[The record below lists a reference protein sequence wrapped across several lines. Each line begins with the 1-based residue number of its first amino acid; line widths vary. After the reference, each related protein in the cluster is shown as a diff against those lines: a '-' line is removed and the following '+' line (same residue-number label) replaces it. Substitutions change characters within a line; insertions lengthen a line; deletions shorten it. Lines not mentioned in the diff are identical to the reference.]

1 MVEGDDLDAAE
12 AAEALQAQFEQLQRE
27 TAAVT
32 SEAMLKA
39 SKTAAPPPPSA
50 TALSLEG
57 MAETWDYD
65 EAMLA
70 TSPAATRSGSDWE
83 GPAPAALDAAALG
96 DAWGADDWDDEARA
110 AARDDAGDWA
120 DAKKRRERFTSSSC
134 PRGVCAAR
142 LKNE

>member
-1 MVEGDDLDAAE
+1 M
-12 AAEALQAQFEQLQRE
+12 
-27 TAAVT
+27 T

-39 SKTAAPPPPSA
+39 SKTVAPPPPSA

-83 GPAPAALDAAALG
+83 GPAPAAPLDAAALG
-96 DAWGADDWDDEARA
+96 DAWGADDWDDFGLELPLVMTPEIGRTP
-110 AARDDAGDWA
+110 RDDESDDELELPEGEFVQ
-120 DAKKRRERFTSSSC
+120 R
-134 PRGVCAAR
+134 V
-142 LKNE
+142 